1 MPASHRLSRALSSTG
16 VAGFVGSTRG
26 AVEVVADSEWLLR
39 GGRSVASEVKR
50 RATLRRRA
58 LIFGEI
64 GVGLMVVGAAAMG
77 FAGRA
82 W

>member
-1 MPASHRLSRALSSTG
+1 
-16 VAGFVGSTRG
+16 
-26 AVEVVADSEWLLR
+26 
-39 GGRSVASEVKR
+39 
-50 RATLRRRA
+50 